1 MAKDKTIPDAIT
13 HLQIIHTWA
22 KFAIKHNEALCNEL
36 PKVSQWTMDALNV
49 IDGLLSTVEE
59 QRGTIDRLEHE
70 LAAARVVLSA
80 KGDHDADQ

>member
-22 KFAIKHNEALCNEL
+22 EFAIEHNEALYTGL
-36 PKVSQWTMDALNV
+36 PHVVQWSTDAIAAIRL
-49 IDGLLSTVEE
+49 LLSTVEE

-70 LAAARVVLSA
+70 LAAARVQAA
-80 KGDHDADQ
+80 KQSTQEEY